1 LSVRRKIHGRADVNI
16 GKKGISE
23 EVLGE
28 IKRRIEREGVVKV
41 RVLKGFLEALSIDRR
56 SAASL
61 IAERVGAKL
70 VDVRG
75 RTFILV
81 GRKRRGLKRSS
92 FKTKLI

>member
-1 LSVRRKIHGRADVNI
+1 MSVRRKIHGRTDVNI
-16 GKKGISE
+16 GKRGISE
-23 EVLGE
+23 EVLSE

-41 RVLKGFLEALSIDRR
+41 RMLKGFLESLSIDRR

-75 RTFILV
+75 YTFILV
-81 GRKRRGLKRSS
+81 GRKKRGLSKDLHLKQS
-92 FKTKLI
+92 

>member
-1 LSVRRKIHGRADVNI
+1 MSVKRKIHGRADVNI
-16 GKKGISE
+16 GKKGVSE

-41 RVLKGFLEALSIDRR
+41 RVLKGFLESLSIDRR
-56 SAASL
+56 SVASL

-75 RTFILV
+75 FTFILV
-81 GRKRRGLKRSS
+81 GRRKRGFNKDLHLRQS
-92 FKTKLI
+92 